1 MELND
6 KDFLEENIGNYHS
19 IQVGYLRN
27 IEIDILNMYEALYRK
42 YLNSSHYMCKYC
54 KDDIFN
60 TIQRLY
66 EYYLALPQEEVQ
78 NLVQKSTLD
87 VQNNVQPKRGRPKR
101 AV

>member
-6 KDFLEENIGNYHS
+6 KDFLEANIGNYHS

-42 YLNSSHYMCKYC
+42 YLNASHYMCKYC

-66 EYYLALPQEEVQ
+66 EYYLALPQEDVQ
-78 NLVQKSTLD
+78 NLVQLK
-87 VQNNVQPKRGRPKR
+87 KRGRPKR
-101 AV
+101 AI